1 MKDLGEV
8 DTILGI
14 KVKKH
19 SGGFSL
25 CQSHYIDKIISKFN
39 HLGIKEA
46 NTPLDVSTK
55 LVENSGRFVSQL
67 DYASAIG
74 SLMYAMH
81 CTRPIFH
88 FLYASFQDIQVIIG
102 LNIGG
107 LLEEFLVILK
117 GQNHLPCFITNFLRY

>member
-1 MKDLGEV
+1 MKDLGEI

-14 KVKKH
+14 KVNKH
-19 SGGFSL
+19 SRGFSL
-25 CQSHYIDKIISKFN
+25 YQSHYIDMIISKFN
-39 HLGIKEA
+39 PLGIKEA
-46 NTPLDVSTK
+46 NTPLDVCTK

-81 CTRPIFH
+81 CTRPILH
-88 FLYASFQDIQVIIG
+88 FILYASFQDIHVILV

-107 LLEEFLVILK
+107 LLEEFSVILK
-117 GQNHLPCFITNFLRY
+117 DKIICLVL